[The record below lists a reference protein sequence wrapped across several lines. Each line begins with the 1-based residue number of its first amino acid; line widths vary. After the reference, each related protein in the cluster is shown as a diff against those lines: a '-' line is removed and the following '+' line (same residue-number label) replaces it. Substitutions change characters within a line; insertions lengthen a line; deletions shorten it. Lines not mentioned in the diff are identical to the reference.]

1 VWNPING
8 EIIITL
14 IGHTKMVWSVTFSED
29 SMFVA
34 SASRD
39 GTVRTWN
46 ILNG

>member
-1 VWNPING
+1 MIRSLV
-8 EIIITL
+8 
-14 IGHTKMVWSVTFSED
+14 GHSKMIWSVTFSED
-29 SMFVA
+29 SMFIA